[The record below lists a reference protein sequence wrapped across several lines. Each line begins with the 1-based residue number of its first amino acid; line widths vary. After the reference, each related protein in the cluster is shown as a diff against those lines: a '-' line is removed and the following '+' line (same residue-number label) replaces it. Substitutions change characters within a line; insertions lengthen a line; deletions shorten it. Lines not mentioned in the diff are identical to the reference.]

1 MVDICCRVCP
11 YNDIY
16 LSVSLTGLGILFPNV
31 PDEVVTFK
39 SIMRTVVQ
47 ERICVSLAN
56 GFGKVPADTR
66 LIKWV
71 LEALEIIQKMVSNH
85 TLHCVIYTIGDFCY
99 NVILSAY
106 HIS

>member
-1 MVDICCRVCP
+1 MVDICCCVCP
-11 YNDIY
+11 YNDIF

-56 GFGKVPADTR
+56 GFGKVPADMR

-71 LEALEIIQKMVSNH
+71 IEVIDIIQKLVNNH
-85 TLHCVIYTIGDFCY
+85 TLHCVIYKIDDLCY
-99 NVILSAY
+99 NVT
-106 HIS
+106 